1 MLIIGGIGVTPFAS
15 ILQSLVIKYK
25 KTLKKCP
32 TCAHEWYDSFEQKKL
47 KKVDFIWVN
56 RDHKSFEWFINLLA
70 DLELQQEKSTADRF
84 LKIRLYITSATSKN
98 EIKLN
103 AAHSDSSSA
112 AEKKLLEKKLLELY
126 ENIQPGRPDLDKLF
140 QDISMVK
147 KGRVETFFCGG
158 YTFGKFVKKYCEK
171 YKFKFSR
178 EYF

>member
-1 MLIIGGIGVTPFAS
+1 
-15 ILQSLVIKYK
+15 
-25 KTLKKCP
+25 
-32 TCAHEWYDSFEQKKL
+32 
-47 KKVDFIWVN
+47 VN

-126 ENIQPGRPDLDKLF
+126 ENIQPGRPDLDKVYLEL
-140 QDISMVK
+140 K
-147 KGRVETFFCGG
+147 
-158 YTFGKFVKKYCEK
+158 
-171 YKFKFSR
+171 
-178 EYF
+178 